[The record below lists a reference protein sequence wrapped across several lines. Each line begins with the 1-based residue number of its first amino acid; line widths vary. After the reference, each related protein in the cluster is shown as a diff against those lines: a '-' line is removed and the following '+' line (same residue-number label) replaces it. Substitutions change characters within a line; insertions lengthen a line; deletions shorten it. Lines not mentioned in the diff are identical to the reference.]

1 MNATG
6 TSDSEESESLKP
18 GTDRRSWRRP
28 FFTIWTGQA
37 LSLFGSA
44 LVQFALVWWLT
55 LETGSATILAVAM
68 IAAIVPQVAFGP
80 FAGALVD
87 RLNRKKVMIYADLSI
102 ALATLVLAI
111 LFWQGL
117 VEVWHL
123 LVVLLARSVGAAFH
137 WPAFMAS
144 TSLMV
149 PKDQLARVNGMNQ
162 SIAGLSG
169 IGAPALGA
177 VLLAVL
183 PMQGILAV
191 DIVTALI
198 AISTIL
204 MVDIPQPAMAKTTEK
219 KSLLRDTRDGMTF
232 IKGWPGALAVL
243 GVVMLINF
251 LFTPTESLLPILTV
265 KHFEGGAP
273 EFAAFQVS
281 IGIGMILGGVA
292 LGIWGGFK
300 RKMTTAVL
308 GLALSGP
315 SIALLGLARAD
326 MILIALAGIFAVG
339 FFISMT
345 NASIMAVMQ
354 SAIPPEMQGR
364 VFALLGSGAMAMT
377 PLGLVVAGPVSDWL
391 GPRVWYVA
399 AGFAILVIG
408 AWMFLVPS
416 MMNLETSASGG
427 TKETTPKVDAPK
439 G

>member
-1 MNATG
+1 MGAEVEDISQDHRQSVDKT
-6 TSDSEESESLKP
+6 
-18 GTDRRSWRRP
+18 WRRP

-68 IAAIVPQVAFGP
+68 MAAIVPQVVFGP

-87 RLNRKKVMIYADLSI
+87 RLNRKTVMIRADASI

-111 LFWQGL
+111 LFWQDL

-123 LVVLLARSVGAAFH
+123 MVVLLARSVGGAFH
-137 WPAFMAS
+137 WPAFTAS

-177 VLLAVL
+177 VLLVVL

-191 DIVTALI
+191 DIVTAII
-198 AISTIL
+198 AISTIIA
-204 MVDIPQPAMAKTTEK
+204 VAIPQPGTVTQK
-219 KSLLRDTRDGMTF
+219 KSLLDETRDGIVF
-232 IKGWPGALAVL
+232 IRSWPGALAVL

-273 EFAAFQVS
+273 EFAAFQIS

-300 RKMTTAVL
+300 NKMMTAVI

-315 SIALLGLARAD
+315 SMAILGIVQSN
-326 MILIALAGIFAVG
+326 MFLIALAGIFAVG
-339 FFISMT
+339 FFISMV

-354 SAIPPEMQGR
+354 SAIPPDMQGR
-364 VFALLGSGAMAMT
+364 VFALLASGAMAMS
-377 PLGLVVAGPVSDWL
+377 PLGLAVAGPLSDWL
-391 GPRVWYVA
+391 GPRFWYVA
-399 AGFAILVIG
+399 AGLVTFAIG

-416 MMNLETSASGG
+416 MMNLESGMVEKASEDL
-427 TKETTPKVDAPK
+427 TRRKASEE
-439 G
+439 

>member
-1 MNATG
+1 M
-6 TSDSEESESLKP
+6 SETRVSESSDTESLMPKED
-18 GTDRRSWRRP
+18 GKGWRRP

-87 RLNRKKVMIYADLSI
+87 RLNRKKVMIYADMSI
-102 ALATLVLAI
+102 ALATLVPAI
-111 LFWQGL
+111 LFWQDL

-123 LVVLLARSVGAAFH
+123 MVVLLVRSGGAAFH

-177 VLLAVL
+177 VLLAVA

-191 DIVTALI
+191 DIVTAMI
-198 AISTIL
+198 AISTIV
-204 MVDIPQPAMAKTTEK
+204 MVTIPQPVTARQTER
-219 KSLLRDTRDGMTF
+219 KSLLRETRDGMTF
-232 IKGWPGALAVL
+232 IRGWPGALAVL
-243 GVVMLINF
+243 GVGMLINF
-251 LFTPTESLLPILTV
+251 IFTPTESLLPILTV

-281 IGIGMILGGVA
+281 IGIGMILGGVV
-292 LGIWGGFK
+292 LGVWGGFK

-315 SIALLGLARAD
+315 SMALLGIASAD
-326 MILIALAGIFAVG
+326 MILIALVGIFAVG
-339 FFISMT
+339 FCISMT

-364 VFALLGSGAMAMT
+364 VFALVGSGAMAMT
-377 PLGLVVAGPVSDWL
+377 PLGLAVAGPVSDWL

-408 AWMFLVPS
+408 AWIFLVPS
-416 MMNLETSASGG
+416 MMNLETSASGS
-427 TKETTPKVDAPK
+427 ERECQSRVDSPK
-439 G
+439 